1 MSTIT
6 GLGLVLMILM
16 ILVGGKQGWKSFL
29 SIILNFGFLFL
40 AVILIAF
47 HLPPLAVTLFTGV
60 VILAITIFM
69 GEDDLLT
76 TQTAFYA
83 SLIVLLVLVVLIIP
97 VEHLAMVQG
106 FGEEDTEDL
115 EGMSILIGINFLKV
129 TVTTTVLSTLGA
141 IAEAAMAIAA
151 GLSEV
156 LENHPRV
163 TNGQLFKS
171 GISIGE
177 HIIGTTFNTLFF
189 GFFGGFLALFIWFV
203 GLGYSFSDIVNNKIF
218 VSELVMV
225 LISFVGVIITVP
237 ITSFVMAQ
245 RQHKRL
251 QLEKAKTDQGQT
263 TIDSSAKN
271 D

>member
-6 GLGLVLMILM
+6 GLGLVLLVLM
-16 ILVGGKQGWKSFL
+16 VLVGGKQGWKSFL
-29 SIILNFGFLFL
+29 SIILNFGFLFF

-47 HLPPLAVTLFTGV
+47 HLPPLAVTIFTGV

-83 SLIVLLVLVVLIIP
+83 SLIVLAVLILLIIP
-97 VEHLAMVQG
+97 VEHWAMVQG

-141 IAEAAMAIAA
+141 IAEAAMAISA
-151 GLSEV
+151 GLAKV
-156 LENHPRV
+156 LQNHPQS
-163 TNGQLFKS
+163 TGKQLFHS
-171 GISIGE
+171 GLSIGE
-177 HIIGTTFNTLFF
+177 NIIGTTFNTLFF

-203 GLGYSFSDIVNNKIF
+203 GLGYSFSSIINNKIF
-218 VSELVMV
+218 VSELIMV
-225 LISFVGVIITVP
+225 LVSFVGVIITVP
-237 ITSFVMAQ
+237 ITSLVMV
-245 RQHKRL
+245 RRKD
-251 QLEKAKTDQGQT
+251 KVVVDSSSKNDYT
-263 TIDSSAKN
+263 TIN
-271 D
+271 